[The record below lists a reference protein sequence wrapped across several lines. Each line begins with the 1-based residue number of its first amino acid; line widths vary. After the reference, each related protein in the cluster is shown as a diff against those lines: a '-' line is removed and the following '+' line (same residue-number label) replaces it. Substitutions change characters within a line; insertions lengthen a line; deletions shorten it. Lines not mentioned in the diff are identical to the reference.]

1 VNDGDFRI
9 IYVHHQI
16 KDKRG
21 CGFSTPKKNILSA
34 DDIECC
40 IIFDLMLK
48 LLPEIFI

>member
-1 VNDGDFRI
+1 MNGGGFRV

-16 KDKRG
+16 KDECG

-34 DDIECC
+34 DDIECSL
-40 IIFDLMLK
+40 IFDLMLK

>member
-1 VNDGDFRI
+1 MNGGGFRI

-16 KDKRG
+16 KDKCG
-21 CGFSTPKKNILSA
+21 FGFSTRKKNILSA
-34 DDIECC
+34 DDIGCR